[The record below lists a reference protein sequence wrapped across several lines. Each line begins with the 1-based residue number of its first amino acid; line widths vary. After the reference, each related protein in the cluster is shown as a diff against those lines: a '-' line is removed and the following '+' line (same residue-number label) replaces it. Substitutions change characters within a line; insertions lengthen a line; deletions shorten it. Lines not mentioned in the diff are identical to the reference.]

1 MSEFINNEI
10 RIFDFIENIV
20 NSNKLSHAYL
30 IELSDYDVDFKNV
43 KDFVK
48 LILCEKNNK
57 NYRNLNCGNCNIC
70 SLIDIENYPDLQ
82 IIEPDGKEIKKTQI
96 LSIQREF
103 NNKSLLNNKRVY
115 IIKEADKLNVSAA
128 NTILKFLEE
137 PEDNIVAIL
146 VTKNRYK
153 VIETILSRCQI
164 LTFNT
169 SSKIVDV
176 NDDVI
181 ELLYYVYGNDNVFIK
196 YNDVYNNIIQ
206 NKEQANDIFVIIL
219 NVLLQFLEHL
229 LIGNSIDLPDRIF
242 LLLKKIDKNRLI
254 KDIMIIESHLE
265 ILKFNLNYKL
275 WLDSLFAQ
283 MLGGDLV
290 G

>member
-1 MSEFINNEI
+1 MSEFMNDEI
-10 RIFDFIENIV
+10 RIFGFIENIV
-20 NSNKLSHAYL
+20 SSNKLSHAYL
-30 IELSDYDVDFKNV
+30 IELSDYEGDFKKV

-57 NYRNLNCGNCNIC
+57 NYSKLNCKNCNIC
-70 SLIDIENYPDLQ
+70 SLVDTENYPDLQ

-96 LSIQREF
+96 LSIQSEF
-103 NNKSLLNNKRVY
+103 NNKSLLNNKRIY

-137 PEDNIVAIL
+137 PEDDIIAIL
-146 VTKNRYK
+146 VTKNRYN
-153 VIETILSRCQI
+153 VIETILSRCQV

-169 SSKIVDV
+169 PSKIIDI

-181 ELLYYVYGNDNVFIK
+181 ELFYYMYGNDNIFIK
-196 YNDVYNNIIQ
+196 YNDIYNNIIP
-206 NKEQANDIFVIIL
+206 NKEQAKELFNIIL

-229 LIGNSIDLPDRIF
+229 LIGNKVDLPDDIIV
-242 LLLKKIDKNRLI
+242 LLKKIDKNRLI
-254 KDIMIIESHLE
+254 KEIMIIESHLE

-283 MLGGDLV
+283 MLVGDLI

>member
-103 NNKSLLNNKRVY
+103 NNKSLLNNKRIY